1 MLLVRYVV
9 DTSHSTVPLPAL
21 DAEPPP
27 VEDRVYGM
35 PMFPTLPTAD
45 LAASVGFWTRGLGFV
60 ELFSIPGH
68 LVHLRRWRFQD
79 VLLVLGEPPAA
90 PPPGTL
96 SVACVPRQLEE
107 VAAAC
112 EALRPGSTSGPERR
126 PWNSVDLHVVTPERA
141 RVVCTA
147 VLPLDSGAARDL
159 RAVGVDAPPVTPS
172 TSWRRPDRGGVG
184 C

>member
-1 MLLVRYVV
+1 MLLVRYVM
-9 DTSHSTVPLPAL
+9 DTSHSTVPVPAL

-45 LAASVGFWTRGLGFV
+45 LAASVEFWTRGLGFV
-60 ELFSIPGH
+60 ELFAIPGR

-79 VLLVLGEPPAA
+79 VLLVPGEPPAT

-96 SVACVPRQLEE
+96 SVACVLRQLDE

-112 EALRPGSTSGPERR
+112 ETLRPGSTSGPERR
-126 PWNSVDLHVVTPERA
+126 PWNSVELQVVTPERA
-141 RVVCTA
+141 RVVLTA
-147 VLPLDSGAARDL
+147 ALPLDDAAARDL
-159 RAVGVDAPPVTPS
+159 QEVGIGAP
-172 TSWRRPDRGGVG
+172 R
-184 C
+184 